1 MESAILTTN
10 SKKDLRLL
18 LVLAKKM
25 GVKGKILS
33 SEQLEDLGLKNAIKK
48 GRTGKFADTEKFL
61 QKLNKWLRSN
71 LRKCIYDEIV
81 IAV

>member
-61 QKLNKWLRSN
+61 QKLNK
-71 LRKCIYDEIV
+71 
-81 IAV
+81 

>member
-10 SKKDLRLL
+10 SEKDLQLL
-18 LVLAKKM
+18 LILAKKM

-33 SEQLEDLGLKNAIKK
+33 IEQLEDLGLKNAIKK

-61 QKLNKWLRSN
+61 QKLNK
-71 LRKCIYDEIV
+71 
-81 IAV
+81 

>member
-33 SEQLEDLGLKNAIKK
+33 REQLEDLGLKNAIKK

-61 QKLNKWLRSN
+61 QKLNK
-71 LRKCIYDEIV
+71 
-81 IAV
+81 

>member
-18 LVLAKKM
+18 LIFAKKI

-48 GRTGKFADTEKFL
+48 VRTGKFADTEKFL
-61 QKLNKWLRSN
+61 QKLNK
-71 LRKCIYDEIV
+71 
-81 IAV
+81 